1 MRCLWTQAR
10 DPAAHDGGASQDLS
24 GCTEETLTKL
34 ISRVGFQL
42 KGTGWYETDFKHKG
56 KPTDK
61 AAGESK
67 DDNPDKAA
75 KGEGDKSESDK
86 SGDAAKDGGEAD
98 NKSTKSE
105 AESRELTPDP
115 FP

>member
-1 MRCLWTQAR
+1 MPIYEYQCDACGHKLEVMQRMTEERLKTC
-10 DPAAHDGGASQDLS
+10 PA
-24 GCTEETLTKL
+24 CTEETLTKI

-61 AAGESK
+61 AAAESK

-75 KGEGDKSESDK
+75 KREGDKSESAK
-86 SGDAAKDGGEAD
+86 SGDGAKDGGEAD

-105 AESRELTPDP
+105 AESST
-115 FP
+115 